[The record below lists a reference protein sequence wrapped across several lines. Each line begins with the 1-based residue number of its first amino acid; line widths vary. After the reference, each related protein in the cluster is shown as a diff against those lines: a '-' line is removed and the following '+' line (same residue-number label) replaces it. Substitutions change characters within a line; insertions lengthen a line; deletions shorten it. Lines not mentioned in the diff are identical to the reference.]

1 MKSDLVLMKTSVLCS
16 VSFSCAPL
24 QLLCSQANLNLLQCS
39 CNNEQ
44 LYEKDLLKSSSV
56 CKSTSDCPICSI
68 LRVINSEGGSF
79 VHINK
84 L

>member
-1 MKSDLVLMKTSVLCS
+1 MLPCSCHALM
-16 VSFSCAPL
+16 
-24 QLLCSQANLNLLQCS
+24 QADLNLLQCS

-56 CKSTSDCPICSI
+56 CNSASNCLICSI
-68 LRVINSEGGSF
+68 LRVIISGGSF